1 MQGFDWIVVG
11 AGITGAALGYE
22 LAKQGFSV
30 LLIDRSGIL
39 REATR
44 HSYGGI
50 AYWAGNSDLTQT
62 ICAESWDIHQNLSAE
77 LDADTQ
83 FRQMEL
89 VLTIAPEEDAAAIA
103 TDFAQFAL
111 PPQILTPKEAQDLE
125 PLLDPN
131 AIQQALLLPHGH
143 IEPELTA
150 QAYRSAMARLGGKT
164 LIANVTQVGSGQ
176 VTTDQGN
183 FAAANIALCAGATTR
198 QILQQMGISIPQYFS
213 YAESI
218 EIPPGNV
225 KLRTIVMSAI
235 TRRFELEGQA
245 STVEQESRWQQPH
258 QQLMPAVMDMGAL
271 QCQNGQIRM
280 GQISRTLSD
289 PNAQLDAASSEAW
302 IRQQVGQVLP
312 TIAQLPGQ
320 WCACRVAFSRDHLP
334 IVGELP
340 NKPGIHIFSGFSNP
354 LALVPG
360 IARRYAISATGKP
373 DELLK
378 DLGVDRFN

>member
-1 MQGFDWIVVG
+1 MQGLDWIVVG

-22 LAKQGFSV
+22 LAKQGFRV

-50 AYWAGNSDLTQT
+50 AYWAGNSVLTQT
-62 ICAESWDIHQNLSAE
+62 ICAESWEIHQSLSAE

-103 TDFAQFAL
+103 ADFAQFAIQ
-111 PPQILTPKEAQDLE
+111 PQTLTPAEAQDLE

-131 AIQQALLLPHGH
+131 AMQQALLLPHGH
-143 IEPELTA
+143 IEAELTA
-150 QAYRSAMARLGGKT
+150 QAYRSAMERLGGQAV
-164 LIANVTQVGSGQ
+164 IANVTEVASGQ
-176 VTTDQGN
+176 ITTDQGT
-183 FAAANIALCAGATTR
+183 FAAANIALCAGASTR
-198 QILQQMGISIPQYFS
+198 QILQQMGVVIPQYFS

-218 EIPPGNV
+218 EIPPGDV

-235 TRRFELEGQA
+235 TRRFDLEAQA
-245 STVEQESRWQQPH
+245 STVEQADRWLQAG

-271 QCQNGQIRM
+271 PFQNGQIRM

-289 PNAQLDAASSEAW
+289 ADAKPDAAASEAW
-302 IRQQVGQVLP
+302 MRQQVGKVLP
-312 TIAQLPGQ
+312 TIAELPGQ
-320 WCACRVAFSRDHLP
+320 WCSCRVAFSRDHLP

-340 NKPGIHIFSGFSNP
+340 EKPGIHIFSGFSNP
-354 LALVPG
+354 IALVPG
-360 IARRYAISATGKP
+360 IARRYAIAATGKP

-378 DLGVDRFN
+378 SLGVDRFS